1 MLRVTSHA
9 RRRQAN
15 DRTPEHYL
23 RAQELAAE
31 AASALASGSTVTPAV
46 LAAIGQIHATLA
58 ATSAAWR
65 EVTGQE

>member
-1 MLRVTSHA
+1 MTG
-9 RRRQAN
+9 
-15 DRTPEHYL
+15 PEHYL

-58 ATSAAWR
+58 ATSAAALHDEYADLRAWR
-65 EVTGQE
+65 EATGQE